1 MQQKIDIFK
10 TPVISLLTG
19 NEDALDDLSRALQ
32 AQIDGAEAVQASRAA
47 LDAVEAAVARL
58 KARHGALNQKAAAL
72 SAKLTS
78 SRDDLRRALIDD
90 AEFSEASLQQTGTAR
105 LEYDGVSEAIA
116 LLVTSVLP
124 DAEDALLQAQ
134 IDHYD
139 SQAKTIKH
147 LLQERAER
155 LVEHLT
161 PIATAELLVE
171 LDVSRIPAF
180 ALLLNQHGRLIEQ
193 ASRGRDALRD
203 AQKRK
208 DR

>member
-1 MQQKIDIFK
+1 MQQNIDIFK
-10 TPVISLLTG
+10 TPVISLLTAT
-19 NEDALDDLSRALQ
+19 EDSLDDLTRALQ
-32 AQIDGAEAVQASRAA
+32 AQIDGAEAVQASKSA
-47 LDAVEAAVARL
+47 LDAAEAAVTRL

-72 SAKLTS
+72 NAKLTT

-105 LEYDGVSEAIA
+105 LEYDGVSEAIQ

-124 DAEDALLQAQ
+124 DAEDVLLQAQ

-139 SQAKTIKH
+139 AQAKTVKY

-161 PIATAELLVE
+161 PMLKY
-171 LDVSRIPAF
+171 
-180 ALLLNQHGRLIEQ
+180 H
-193 ASRGRDALRD
+193 AS
-203 AQKRK
+203 
-208 DR
+208 